1 MTCSTRTGESLRRR
15 SAKTLSIVARI
26 PARLRTLY
34 ICYLSI
40 EDPLVH
46 TQVVAYLAGLVERGH
61 TIHLLTFDPKLDP
74 ERHRAH
80 REQLSRL
87 GIEWHSLRYHKRPSL
102 PATVYDTLAGAIAAA
117 VIVRRNRLDALH
129 ARNHVPAAMAL
140 MVRRLTRGRL
150 IFDIRGLM
158 AQEYVDAGRWR
169 SGGIPYRLTNWIQ
182 RLAIRRA
189 DGVVMLT
196 NAARGQLFGN
206 PSSRDS
212 VVVIPCCADL
222 ERIEALRT
230 AREETRRTLGL
241 GTRPV
246 MLYVGKVTGRYSE
259 REMVQFF
266 VVAKK
271 AHPGLAFLALTQVDP
286 MPLLSEF
293 ERAGIPASDYV
304 VTRAEPDDVGRYLAA
319 ADFAVF
325 FYRAGPSQIAVSP
338 TKIGEYLGAGLPVIC
353 SADIGDT
360 DELLTG
366 AGVGAVLGDFS
377 QGSYEKAS
385 AAIGELLAD
394 PAIGD
399 RCRAIAQSKLS
410 LRDVG
415 IPRYDHLYRRMAGP

>member
-1 MTCSTRTGESLRRR
+1 M
-15 SAKTLSIVARI
+15 ARI

-34 ICYLSI
+34 ICYLSV

-74 ERHRAH
+74 ERRRAH

-117 VIVRRNRLDALH
+117 VIVRRHRLDAVH

-140 MVRRLTRGRL
+140 MVRRVARGRL

-169 SGGIPYRLTNWIQ
+169 PGGIPYRLTNWIQ

-196 NAARGQLFGN
+196 KAVRRQLFGN
-206 PSSRDS
+206 PPSRDS

-222 ERIEALRT
+222 DRIEALST

-241 GTRPV
+241 GERPV
-246 MLYVGKVTGRYSE
+246 MVYVGKLTGRYSE
-259 REMVQFF
+259 REMVEFF
-266 VVAKK
+266 IA
-271 AHPGLAFLALTQVDP
+271 ARRQHPGLAFLVLTQVDP
-286 MPLLSEF
+286 APLLVEL
-293 ERAGIPASDYV
+293 ERAAIPASDYV
-304 VTRAEPDDVGRYLAA
+304 VTRAEPEDVGRYLAA
-319 ADFAVF
+319 ADFALF
-325 FYRAGPSQIAVSP
+325 FYRAGPSQVAVSP
-338 TKIGEYLGAGLPVIC
+338 TKIGEYLGAGLPVVC

-360 DELLTG
+360 DEVLTG
-366 AGVGAVLGDFS
+366 RRVGAVLRDFS
-377 QGSYEKAS
+377 ERSYEEASKA
-385 AAIGELLAD
+385 IRELLEDAGT
-394 PAIGD
+394 GD
-399 RCRAIAQSKLS
+399 RCRAVAHSELS
-410 LRDVG
+410 LREVG
-415 IPRYDHLYRRMAGP
+415 IPRYDDLYRAVAS